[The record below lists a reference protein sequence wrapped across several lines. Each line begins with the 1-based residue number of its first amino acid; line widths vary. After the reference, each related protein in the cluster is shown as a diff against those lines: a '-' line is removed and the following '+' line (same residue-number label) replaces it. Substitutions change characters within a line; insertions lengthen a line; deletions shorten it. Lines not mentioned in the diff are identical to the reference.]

1 MLMRSEFRILPVTLY
16 ELFWNIVVI
25 FCLVF
30 SLVERRR
37 ESKTAFCDS
46 AGPALPRASHMTRC
60 RVSGLVTHARALHL
74 VTLLD
79 KRLAGWSVCPTVP
92 QNPVRMTRRMIS
104 NRQDDRIH
112 GHPGDRSSISC
123 HSAPADVPPW
133 GEAAALPLVP
143 LDHYP

>member
-1 MLMRSEFRILPVTLY
+1 MRSEFRILPVTLY
-16 ELFWNIVVI
+16 GLFWNNVVS

-37 ESKTAFCDS
+37 QSETAFCDS
-46 AGPALPRASHMTRC
+46 AGPAPPRASHMTRY
-60 RVSGLVTHARALHL
+60 RDSALVTHARALHL

-92 QNPVRMTRRMIS
+92 RNPVRMTRWMTS
-104 NRQDDRIH
+104 KRQDDRIH

-123 HSAPADVPPW
+123 HSAFRLHISAWSGVW
-133 GEAAALPLVP
+133 GAFKDCLVGA
-143 LDHYP
+143 